1 MLKGIVTYRA
11 TLKIFIS
18 RGIFQTYYW
27 YLLNKFSIVIRS
39 IVIKSDNNSFSVS
52 TELEVLDLLLIRNV
66 ISWLFTTTMKE
77 LNSSIKRN
85 ISN

>member
-1 MLKGIVTYRA
+1 M
-11 TLKIFIS
+11 
-18 RGIFQTYYW
+18 
-27 YLLNKFSIVIRS
+27 
-39 IVIKSDNNSFSVS
+39 IKSDNNSFSVS

-77 LNSSIKRN
+77 LNSGIKRN

>member
-1 MLKGIVTYRA
+1 M
-11 TLKIFIS
+11 
-18 RGIFQTYYW
+18 
-27 YLLNKFSIVIRS
+27 
-39 IVIKSDNNSFSVS
+39 IKSDNNSFSVS